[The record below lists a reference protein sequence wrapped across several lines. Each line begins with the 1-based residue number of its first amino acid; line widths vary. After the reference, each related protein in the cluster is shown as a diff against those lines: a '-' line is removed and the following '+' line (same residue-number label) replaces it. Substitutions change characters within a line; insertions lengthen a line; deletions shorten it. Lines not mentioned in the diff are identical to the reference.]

1 MAHQASVYRIAES
14 HANAQQGMFLAI
26 LYDELARQ
34 SWSHRAARGDAALDV
49 LKEAST
55 PAPDL
60 VAAAQSRLQTVLRQ
74 AGISEAVQPSP
85 GLTTGDVG

>member
-1 MAHQASVYRIAES
+1 
-14 HANAQQGMFLAI
+14 MFLAI

-34 SWSHRAARGDAALDV
+34 SWSHRAARGGAALDV

-60 VAAAQSRLQTVLRQ
+60 VAAAQSRLQTVFQQ
-74 AGISEAVQPSP
+74 AGIQETTQQSP
-85 GLTTGDVG
+85 GLPTGDVGLATQLA